1 MHIPPLS
8 LGRINRL
15 IRGQSSNRR
24 NWRASVGGNYR
35 LAGRA
40 VSDTRR
46 QLGLFDATMIVMG
59 GIVGSG
65 IFINPYVVA
74 QHVHTPFLILG
85 VWLMG
90 GVLAMLGAF
99 IWAELA
105 TRLPGAGGQ
114 YMYLREAYHP
124 SVAFVYGW
132 VLLLVTQTGGMA
144 AVAVT
149 FAHYYREITG
159 FGGSDGAIAA
169 MALLGLTVVN
179 CFGARAGSNVQ
190 SALMLMK
197 TAAIA
202 AMVVLGVAIGRRQMH
217 PLPLL
222 DQPLSLGLL
231 GAIAAAMTPVAF
243 AYGGWQTSSFVAAEM
258 RDPRRDL
265 SRGLMMGV
273 SGVVLLYLS
282 VNFVCV
288 KVLGPDGL
296 AATRTPA
303 SAVMRAALGDR
314 GARWIAVG
322 IAVSTL
328 GFLSQ
333 GILTAP
339 RVYYAMARDGL
350 FFAKRGPAFA
360 AHRSAGGGDRAAR
373 RAGHGDRA
381 DLAATS
387 RFSTYEIASGFHFVR
402 LHRRGSLFVFAA
414 AKAAAQRHLSHAGPS
429 LHHRHLRALLRRH
442 RRQHHLAQ
450 SARHVHR
457 AVDSAER
464 HSRIFVLEPPQKKTD
479 RMMQKH
485 SEYMHWAKT
494 QSRARFNLATSG
506 VGSFPLREL
515 PFDCSQLE
523 INGDNSYGY
532 LPLKQAIAARAGV
545 DPDCVVT
552 RRRHLL
558 RQLPGHGDHARI
570 RATKC

>member
-1 MHIPPLS
+1 M
-8 LGRINRL
+8 
-15 IRGQSSNRR
+15 
-24 NWRASVGGNYR
+24 
-35 LAGRA
+35 
-40 VSDTRR
+40 SDTPRIRR
-46 QLGLFDATMIVMG
+46 RLNLFDATMIVMG

-124 SVAFVYGW
+124 VVAFVYGW

-149 FAHYYREITG
+149 FAHYYREISG

-169 MALLGLTVVN
+169 TALLGLTIIN

-202 AMVVLGVAIGRRQMH
+202 AMVVLGIAAGGGTLH

-222 DQPLSLGLL
+222 DRPFSLGLL

-265 SRGLMMGV
+265 SRGLILGV

-288 KVLGPDGL
+288 KVLGPAGL
-296 AATRTPA
+296 ASTRTPA
-303 SAVMRAALGDR
+303 SAVMRAALGER
-314 GARWIAVG
+314 GAWWIAVG

-339 RVYYAMARDGL
+339 RVYYAMARDGVFFQRVGTLDSRTRVPVVAIVLQGVWAAVIALTGKYDQILNYVVAIDVL
-350 FFAKRGPAFA
+350 FFGLTGA
-360 AHRSAGGGDRAAR
+360 ALIVFRRREAAARAVGAEQAGQRSFRVPGHPVTTALFVIACWAISATTVARYPGDAGIGVIILVLGILVYQYWNR
-373 RAGHGDRA
+373 RAGPRRP
-381 DLAATS
+381 AA
-387 RFSTYEIASGFHFVR
+387 V
-402 LHRRGSLFVFAA
+402 
-414 AKAAAQRHLSHAGPS
+414 
-429 LHHRHLRALLRRH
+429 
-442 RRQHHLAQ
+442 
-450 SARHVHR
+450 SAR
-457 AVDSAER
+457 
-464 HSRIFVLEPPQKKTD
+464 
-479 RMMQKH
+479 
-485 SEYMHWAKT
+485 
-494 QSRARFNLATSG
+494 
-506 VGSFPLREL
+506 
-515 PFDCSQLE
+515 
-523 INGDNSYGY
+523 
-532 LPLKQAIAARAGV
+532 
-545 DPDCVVT
+545 
-552 RRRHLL
+552 
-558 RQLPGHGDHARI
+558 
-570 RATKC
+570 